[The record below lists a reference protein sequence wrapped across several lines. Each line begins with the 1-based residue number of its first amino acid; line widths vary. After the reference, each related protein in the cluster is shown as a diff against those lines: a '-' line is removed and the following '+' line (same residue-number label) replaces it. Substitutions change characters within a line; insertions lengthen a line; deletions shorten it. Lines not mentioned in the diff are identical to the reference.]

1 MGSSVSV
8 GLDDISAAVQQTT
21 QLLQDKPKIRA
32 LWMRADENKNGY
44 ISLTEFK
51 TMLDEANADDSTMF
65 VDFDNDEAIR
75 R

>member
-8 GLDDISAAVQQTT
+8 GLEDISEAVQETT
-21 QLLQDKPKIRA
+21 KLLQDKPKIRE

-51 TMLDEANADDSTMF
+51 TLLDEADAEDSTMF

>member
-8 GLDDISAAVQQTT
+8 GLDDISEAVQQTT
-21 QLLQDKPKIRA
+21 RLLQDKPKIRE

-44 ISLTEFK
+44 ISLSEFK
-51 TMLDEANADDSTMF
+51 TMLGEADEDDSIMF